1 MPSLQIQKKTTDYE
15 DKESIGFEVELANK
29 DYTKLIDTISCES
42 LVESWQRE
50 LITEPRGLDMTR
62 HKDTDTIEIQ
72 DLHNYSLVRDRIKK
86 VLKSV
91 WRYVHADLIVY
102 TLNISKEIEHT

>member
-1 MPSLQIQKKTTDYE
+1 
-15 DKESIGFEVELANK
+15 
-29 DYTKLIDTISCES
+29 
-42 LVESWQRE
+42 
-50 LITEPRGLDMTR
+50 MTR